1 MRPVFDAVVVGA
13 GPYGLSA
20 AAHLLGRG
28 LRVAVFGKTLEM
40 WREYMP
46 TGMLLRSH
54 PWATN
59 LSDPHREHGIDR
71 FDLESSRESRYPVP
85 IQTFIDYGLW
95 FQRRAVPDVTES
107 YVSSIERRD
116 GRFLITLEDASQIE
130 SHAVVMAIGVRYYAH
145 RPDQFAGLP
154 TELVSHSSDHRDF
167 QRFQGRQVIVIGGG
181 QSAIEYA
188 ALLHEA
194 GAAVEVVARGPIKW
208 LPPDRSAT
216 RNRLERLLAPDAGI
230 APGWDNWVWDHLP
243 FLFYRFPQPWK
254 DSYNAIYHSGAT
266 DWLRDRVLGK
276 VTLREGQTMAKVQVA
291 QGRLRA
297 TISDGA
303 QVSVDH
309 IILAT
314 GYTVDLTK
322 LTMVHPSLRGA
333 IRTDRAI
340 PLLSHWFE
348 SSVPGLYFIGLSSLR
363 AFGPLYRFVAGCGAA
378 ARRVADAVTRD
389 RSRRSR
395 TAPQRESATRASR
408 VVARDPAAVDSAWPA
423 ARYD

>member
-1 MRPVFDAVVVGA
+1 MRPVFDAVVVGT

-20 AAHLLGRG
+20 AAHLLGSG
-28 LRVAVFGKTLEM
+28 LRVAVYGRTLEM
-40 WREYMP
+40 WREHMP

-59 LSDPHREHGIDR
+59 LSDPHGEHAIDR
-71 FDLESSRESRYPVP
+71 FDLESSRDTRYPVP
-85 IQTFIDYGLW
+85 IQTFIDYGRW
-95 FQRRAVPDVTES
+95 FQQRAVPGVDET

-116 GRFLITLEDASQIE
+116 GLFLITLEDGREVE

-145 RPDQFAGLP
+145 RPDQFTGLP

-167 QRFQGRQVIVIGGG
+167 RRFQGRHVVVIGGG
-181 QSAIEYA
+181 QSAIEFA

-194 GAAVEVVARGPIKW
+194 GAAVEVVARRPIEW
-208 LPPDRSAT
+208 LPPDRWGT
-216 RNRLERLLAPDAGI
+216 RSRLELLLAPDAGI
-230 APGWDNWVWDHLP
+230 APGWINWVWDHRP
-243 FLFYRFPQPWK
+243 FLFYRFPQLWK
-254 DSYNAIYHSGAT
+254 DRYNAIYHSGAT

-276 VTLREGQTMAKVQVA
+276 VTLREGQTVANVREA
-291 QGRLRA
+291 QGKLHA

-303 QVSVDH
+303 KVSADH

-322 LTMVHPSLRGA
+322 LAMIHPSLRAA

-340 PLLSHWFE
+340 PTLSHWFE
-348 SSVPGLYFIGLSSLR
+348 SSVPGLYFIGLTSLR

-378 ARRVADAVTRD
+378 ARRVADAVTREQN
-389 RSRRSR
+389 RRSR
-395 TAPQRESATRASR
+395 TAPKRDSAKRTSR
-408 VVARDPAAVDSAWPA
+408 VAARDPAVVDRALPA
-423 ARYD
+423 GKHD